1 MIVPRGKAA
10 GRIVLLLTVSPACV
24 PPLTLLIDDDDGI
37 RSDVDKQRVHKFIIF
52 QFTLPFR
59 RL

>member
-10 GRIVLLLTVSPACV
+10 VRIVLLLTVSRAYV

-37 RSDVDKQRVHKFIIF
+37 RSDADKPCVHKFIIF